1 MNNFLEIKSLRAW
14 YGASQALFDVNLKIK
29 EGEIVA
35 LLGRNGMGKSTTI
48 KSICGLI
55 NNFQKKQPMFQKGT
69 IKDAQKLKE

>member
-35 LLGRNGMGKSTTI
+35 LLGRNGWVNQ
-48 KSICGLI
+48 LQL
-55 NNFQKKQPMFQKGT
+55 NQY
-69 IKDAQKLKE
+69 AV

>member
-35 LLGRNGMGKSTTI
+35 LLGRNGMVNQ
-48 KSICGLI
+48 LQL
-55 NNFQKKQPMFQKGT
+55 NQY
-69 IKDAQKLKE
+69 AV